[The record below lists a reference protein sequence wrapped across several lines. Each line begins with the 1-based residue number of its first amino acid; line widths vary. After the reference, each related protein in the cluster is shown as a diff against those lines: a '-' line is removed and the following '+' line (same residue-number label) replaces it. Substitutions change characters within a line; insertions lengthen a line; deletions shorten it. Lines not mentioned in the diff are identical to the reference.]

1 MVPQASNSL
10 QRVRRVDSGA
20 LKIGELNMEV
30 RMKISLRRVDDTI
43 ICTLPNGR
51 ELELVMISA
60 IGEDHSIELDLQ
72 YAEQVVQRIPR
83 RLFRSD

>member
-1 MVPQASNSL
+1 
-10 QRVRRVDSGA
+10 
-20 LKIGELNMEV
+20 
-30 RMKISLRRVDDTI
+30 MKISLRRVDDTI